1 MRTPLVVFGGVVLLF
16 TALNSLFVVS
26 QTEQALVTQFG
37 EIKRV
42 VDTPGLKMK
51 KPFIESVEFFD
62 KRLLDF
68 NAPPTEMITQDR
80 ERIVVDAYVKYR
92 ISDPRQFYISVKTE
106 EGLRSRFNNILISS
120 LRREIGGVSLRELL
134 SSERQVTMQAVRDEV
149 NRKASREVVKPAA
162 AADQASA
169 AALEAPQA
177 AEAPA
182 EATPATSR
190 GFGIEVVDV
199 RILRAD
205 LPTEIS
211 QSTFKRMQAELA
223 EEAQK
228 FRSEGDEESIKI
240 RSSADRERTEILA
253 EAQRKAEIIRGE
265 GDGEAARIYADA
277 FSRDPEF
284 FDFYRSM
291 QAYRATLGKDDT
303 TVILSPKNEFL
314 RYLEKR

>member
-1 MRTPLVVFGGVVLLF
+1 MLRSPFFFVTLFALLM
-16 TALNSLFVVS
+16 TIINSLYVVN

-42 VDTPGLKMK
+42 VNTPGLKLK
-51 KPFIESVEFFD
+51 KPFIENVAFFD

-68 NAPPTEMITQDR
+68 NAPPIEMITEDR

-92 ISDPRQFYISVKTE
+92 ISDPKQFYKSVRTE
-106 EGLRSRFNNILISS
+106 EGLRSRFNNILISA
-120 LRREIGGVSLRELL
+120 LRREIGSVSLRELL
-134 SSERQVTMQAVRDEV
+134 SGERQSTMQAVRDEA
-149 NRKASREVVKPAA
+149 NRKASRETVEAVAGDTAEQEAA
-162 AADQASA
+162 AERVA
-169 AALEAPQA
+169 A
-177 AEAPA
+177 
-182 EATPATSR
+182 SR

-199 RILRAD
+199 RIMRAD

-228 FRSEGDEESIKI
+228 FRSQGEEESIKI
-240 RSSADRERTEILA
+240 RSSADRERVELLA
-253 EAQRKAEIIRGE
+253 EAERKAQIIRGE
-265 GDGEAARIYADA
+265 GDGEAGSIYAAA
-277 FSRDPEF
+277 FSRDPAF

-291 QAYRATLGKDDT
+291 QAYRETLGKADT
-303 TVILSPKNEFL
+303 TLVLSPDNEYL

>member
-1 MRTPLVVFGGVVLLF
+1 MPRNPFIIFIIFVVLVSGI
-16 TALNSLFVVS
+16 NSFFVIN
-26 QTEQALVTQFG
+26 QNEQALVIQFG
-37 EIKRV
+37 QIKRIE
-42 VDTPGLKMK
+42 DTPGLKWK
-51 KPFIESVEFFD
+51 TPFLESVTYFD

-68 NAPPTEMITQDR
+68 NAPPIEMITEDR

-92 ISDPRQFYISVKTE
+92 ISDPRQFYKSVRTE

-120 LRREIGGVSLRELL
+120 LRQQIGGVSLKQLL
-134 SSERQVTMQAVRDEV
+134 SAARQKTMQAVRDEA
-149 NRKASREVVKPAA
+149 NRKASREVVVPKVGDAVA
-162 AADQASA
+162 TD
-169 AALEAPQA
+169 EEVA
-177 AEAPA
+177 AERVAA
-182 EATPATSR
+182 SR

-228 FRSEGDEESIKI
+228 FRSQGDEESIKI

-253 EAQRKAEIIRGE
+253 EAQRKSQIIRGE
-265 GDGEAARIYADA
+265 GDGTAAKIYADA

-284 FDFYRSM
+284 FNFYRSM
-291 QAYRATLGKDDT
+291 QAYRETLGKNDT
-303 TVILSPKNEFL
+303 TVILSPESEFL